1 MIHSQHF
8 LWYTPRKTT
17 VCPIIYTKMS
27 VKKEVERHIVTHWH
41 DEKVAKWVL
50 DRMPLLEKGNTHPSC
65 PVLSLSMEEGLRVE
79 VGDESL
85 LKDFHEA
92 PKIVASGG
100 FEGNRGHIRVVSDMQ
115 EVRILT
121 NSERLVVLML
131 EPDSYITKHKAR
143 EPFVNME
150 QRSDLWSTSGLVDAV
165 ILLPE
170 EDEDMSTE
178 ERYAEIHQHIQPAVW
193 CADIENP
200 DWRKIIIRGEL
211 NYISLGRILV
221 HKNEVHT
228 SFLHSTMNFSVR
240 ELREALLEYSLEIA
254 KKTSSHQSSTIISPE
269 QKAGIIYDR
278 FVQGL

>member
-1 MIHSQHF
+1 M
-8 LWYTPRKTT
+8 YTPHKTII
-17 VCPIIYTKMS
+17 CPFIYTKMS
-27 VKKEVERHIVTHWH
+27 VKKEVERHIVTHWR
-41 DEKVAKWVL
+41 DGQVAKWVL
-50 DRMPLLEKGNTHPSC
+50 DRTPLLERGNTHPSC
-65 PVLSLSMEEGLRVE
+65 PVLSLSIKEGLHVE
-79 VGDESL
+79 VGDENL
-85 LKDFHEA
+85 LKDFREA
-92 PKIVASGG
+92 PKVVTSGG

-121 NSERLVVLML
+121 NPVRFVVLML

-143 EPFVNME
+143 EPLVNMK

-178 ERYAEIHQHIQPAVW
+178 ERYVQIHQHIQPAVW
-193 CADIENP
+193 CANIENP
-200 DWRKIIIRGEL
+200 DWHQIITRGGL
-211 NYISLGRILV
+211 DFISLVRILV

-228 SFLHSTMNFSVR
+228 SFLHSTMNLSVE

-254 KKTSSHQSSTIISPE
+254 RKTSSHQSSMIISPE
-269 QKAGIIYDR
+269 QIARIIYGR